1 MNKYFNG
8 LLYVDSHDSLVRV
21 LQSWRLWILGAII
34 GTLLATALYTVAPPP
49 YRARAT
55 VVVDQNLE
63 GAWEFGS
70 RQLFYFLGRE
80 ARKLEEVAWS
90 DETMQMVADQVGD
103 VTVREL
109 REEILLLSQ
118 PEDGAWHF
126 FAEDRDPDRAELI
139 AATWATVFHHQVID
153 GIEISAELE
162 QMRNEVKEVLRRN
175 PDLSEVDIA
184 NLINRIS
191 PTLFETKGISPYIEV
206 SLAQT
211 QDLELSRRVPIS
223 VYILIGSSIGACG
236 SALLALLMLRAKEK
250 DAFLVD

>member
-1 MNKYFNG
+1 MNKYVNG

-34 GTLLATALYTVAPPP
+34 GALVATAFYNIAPPP

-90 DETMQMVADQVGD
+90 DETLQFVADQVGS
-103 VTVREL
+103 VTIREL
-109 REEILLLSQ
+109 RDEILLLSQ

-126 FAEDRDPDRAELI
+126 FAEDRDPQRAEQI
-139 AATWATVFHHQVID
+139 AAAWAAVFYQQVIE

-162 QMRNEVKEVLRRN
+162 QIRNEINEVLRRN
-175 PDLSEVDIA
+175 PDLSEGDVAALVD
-184 NLINRIS
+184 RIS
-191 PTLFETKGISPYIEV
+191 PTLYETQGISPYIEIN
-206 SLAQT
+206 LAQT
-211 QDLELSRRVPIS
+211 QDLELSRRVPLS
-223 VYILIGSSIGACG
+223 VFILIGSAIGALG
-236 SALLALLMLRAKEK
+236 SAFIALLLLRAKEK

>member
-1 MNKYFNG
+1 MNKYVNG

-34 GTLLATALYTVAPPP
+34 GTLAATLVYTVAPPP

-126 FAEDRDPDRAELI
+126 FAEDRDPERAEQI
-139 AATWATVFHHQVID
+139 AGTWATVFYHQVIE

-162 QMRNEVKEVLRRN
+162 QMRNEINEVLRRN

-184 NLINRIS
+184 RLIDRIS

-206 SLAQT
+206 NLAQT
-211 QDLELSRRVPIS
+211 QDLELSRRVPMSI
-223 VYILIGSSIGACG
+223 YILIGSAIGACG
-236 SALLALLMLRAKEK
+236 SALLALLMLRSKEK